1 MINMNTLRILGLDDD
16 NHEVCFCTETG
27 EHFHNS
33 MELIKFL
40 GQPHNFAIS
49 LRTFAIVEDWFG
61 ELNSFPE
68 DQVDRMFYFLEGY
81 SHIPENMSLER
92 VFELFWEAAGEI

>member
-1 MINMNTLRILGLDDD
+1 MNTLRILGLDDD

-27 EHFHNS
+27 THFHNS

-40 GQPHNFAIS
+40 GQPHDFTIS
-49 LRTFAIVEDWFG
+49 LRTFAIVEDWSG

-68 DQVDRMFYFLEGY
+68 DQIDSMFYFLEGY
-81 SHIPENMSLER
+81 GRIPEDMNPENI
-92 VFELFWEAAGEI
+92 FELFWEAAKEV